1 FAKSRKWQTSSSSNC
16 LLLHGSTFGNTPRL
30 ELTGGDWQAQRVR
43 LSARA
48 RDPSRRASLPDA
60 GLRLAGIRHCAAVSW
75 TKTVFARCLNV
86 TTGLVTQWQHGEKH
100 LQTRLPWEPHASR
113 KNSAYA
119 LISSRNCSPAE
130 RL

>member
-1 FAKSRKWQTSSSSNC
+1 
-16 LLLHGSTFGNTPRL
+16 
-30 ELTGGDWQAQRVR
+30 VR

-60 GLRLAGIRHCAAVSW
+60 GLRLAGIRGAAVSW
-75 TKTVFARCLNV
+75 TKTVFARYLNV
-86 TTGLVTQWQHGEKH
+86 TTSLVTQWQRGEKH